1 MEDMLWMEDIVE
13 STPIS
18 PFLINFR
25 VHMTSFVDSH
35 KVVVKKNAF
44 SIHPCAQNGSESKF
58 LLKIVK
64 ETKKRKNKIKG

>member
-1 MEDMLWMEDIVE
+1 MEEVLWMEDIVE

-35 KVVVKKNAF
+35 KMVVKKMHF
-44 SIHPCAQNGSESKF
+44 WSTLWH
-58 LLKIVK
+58 KIEVK
-64 ETKKRKNKIKG
+64 KI